1 MVLIL
6 FLLYGQRKGSFL
18 FRPVVGEGG
27 FEFQTPWF
35 IATSFNSLNYRPYF
49 VSTRSIP
56 QDTLQKKPDERCE
69 SASFSIKTVRSE
81 A

>member
-1 MVLIL
+1 M
-6 FLLYGQRKGSFL
+6 
-18 FRPVVGEGG
+18 GEGG

-56 QDTLQKKPDERCE
+56 QDTLQKKPDELVLL
-69 SASFSIKTVRSE
+69 SFYLFFANV
-81 A
+81 